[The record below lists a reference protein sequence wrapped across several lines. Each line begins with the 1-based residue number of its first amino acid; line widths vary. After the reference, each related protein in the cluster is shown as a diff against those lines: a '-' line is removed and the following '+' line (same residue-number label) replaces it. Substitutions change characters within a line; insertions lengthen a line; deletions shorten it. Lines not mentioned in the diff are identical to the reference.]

1 MELSV
6 YLKHP
11 KISGNCMVYS
21 GQNKSILWQCW
32 SLKPRT
38 WEASVLLS
46 YTSSTQTKTAT
57 THSPLWFP
65 LFQGSVHSEKACGV
79 ISESGLFYLMQWLY
93 SVPSIFLQISW
104 FNLSLWMQKKRSMVY
119 IGCIRMTFIRL
130 CISRLVPFFSSWGCW

>member
-1 MELSV
+1 
-6 YLKHP
+6 
-11 KISGNCMVYS
+11 MVYS
-21 GQNKSILWQCW
+21 GQNKNIFWQCW

-79 ISESGLFYLMQWLY
+79 ISESGLFYLMQ
-93 SVPSIFLQISW
+93 
-104 FNLSLWMQKKRSMVY
+104 
-119 IGCIRMTFIRL
+119 
-130 CISRLVPFFSSWGCW
+130 